1 MPGVKNPMCNTFPRI
16 GKSQRQERD
25 IMSIDNTRL
34 EPRQLNWSCN
44 CLHLTWGYD
53 KNFSSL
59 NKNYFSF
66 LWLLEVR
73 GWWQTGKYKRY
84 LYSQSQRHQWQ
95 GDWYCLLDKTLYTVP
110 RSFYSLLLAP
120 LFYTR
125 YSFFYG
131 GGFTSLPCS
140 VCFVCYTVQF
150 NAGKSSIDFIEW
162 LIITNLLVT
171 CQHYH
176 QIN

>member
-25 IMSIDNTRL
+25 IMSLDNTRL
-34 EPRQLNWSCN
+34 EPRQLNWCCN

-53 KNFSSL
+53 KKFSSL
-59 NKNYFSF
+59 NENYFSF
-66 LWLLEVR
+66 LWLLEVW

-95 GDWYCLLDKTLYTVP
+95 GDWYCLIKPCILHCKC
-110 RSFYSLLLAP
+110 
-120 LFYTR
+120 LFTFIGPILRR

-140 VCFVCYTVQF
+140 VCSVCYTVQF
-150 NAGKSSIDFIEW
+150 NAGKSIIDFIEW